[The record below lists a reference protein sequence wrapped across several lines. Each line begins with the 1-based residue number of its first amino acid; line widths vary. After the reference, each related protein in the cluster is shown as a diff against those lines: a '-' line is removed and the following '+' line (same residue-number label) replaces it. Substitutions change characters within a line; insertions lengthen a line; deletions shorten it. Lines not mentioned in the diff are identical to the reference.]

1 MKWIAVVALVAWGS
15 AAAQSEIDRARREIE
30 DAERA
35 VDRVGDEALEDYE
48 RRRER
53 LAEDLTGELPNDS
66 PEAQ

>member
-1 MKWIAVVALVAWGS
+1 MSEQQQPGS
-15 AAAQSEIDRARREIE
+15 DAAAQTEIDRARREIE

-35 VDRVGDEALEDYE
+35 VDRVGDEALADYE

-53 LAEDLTGELPNDS
+53 LADDLTGELPNDS

>member
-1 MKWIAVVALVAWGS
+1 MSKQQEPSSG
-15 AAAQSEIDRARREIE
+15 AAAQTELDRARREIE

-35 VDRVGDEALEDYE
+35 VDRVGDEALADYE

-53 LAEDLTGELPNDS
+53 LADDLTGELPNDS

>member
-1 MKWIAVVALVAWGS
+1 MSKQQQPNS
-15 AAAQSEIDRARREIE
+15 DAAAQSEIDRARREIE

>member
-1 MKWIAVVALVAWGS
+1 MSKQQQPS
-15 AAAQSEIDRARREIE
+15 SDAAAQTEIDRARREIE

-35 VDRVGDEALEDYE
+35 VDRVGDEALADYE

>member
-1 MKWIAVVALVAWGS
+1 MSKQQQPNS
-15 AAAQSEIDRARREIE
+15 DAAAQSEVDRARREIE

>member
-1 MKWIAVVALVAWGS
+1 MSKQQEPS
-15 AAAQSEIDRARREIE
+15 SDAAAQTELDRARREIE

-35 VDRVGDEALEDYE
+35 VDRVGDEALADYG

-53 LAEDLTGELPNDS
+53 LADDLTGELPNDS

>member
-1 MKWIAVVALVAWGS
+1 MSNQQQPSDAP
-15 AAAQSEIDRARREIE
+15 AQSEIDRARREIE